1 MKEERLL
8 FLVKTR
14 LDQSLETLEDA
25 RALLSAGRSPPSILN
40 RSYYGV
46 FYAALALLQTIGE
59 TPSKHSGV
67 LSLFDIEF
75 YKRGVVHERNVK
87 SASRALRVASGFG
100 LQVNRTYFTRASTRR
115 PGEGGVFCIRC
126 ADSFAAPLLCG
137 LVSGMNGSM
146 SAPAEM

>member
-75 YKRGVVHERNVK
+75 YKRGLSTKEMSKVLHELFELRQVSDYRLIEPISREQAHDALAK
-87 SASRALRVASGFG
+87 AESFVSAV
-100 LQVNRTYFTRASTRR
+100 Q
-115 PGEGGVFCIRC
+115 IRSPHRC
-126 ADSFAAPLLCG
+126 CVGWSP
-137 LVSGMNGSM
+137 
-146 SAPAEM
+146 E